1 MEKRDALGIY
11 RSVRPK
17 GLFPYSAW
25 EIDNSPEI
33 GSREVLVDV
42 RILDIDITCFQQ
54 FMDASYGDAS
64 EIAAEILRIVSER
77 GKLHNSITG
86 TGGTMYGVVEKI
98 GADYGNRYGITV
110 GDEVCSLSSLTGIP
124 LRIDKIKRI
133 DFDMAQVH
141 VSGKAVLFE
150 NSPVMK
156 RIPGFS
162 ETVQLS
168 AVNTA
173 GQAAE
178 TYRLAKKNYKVI
190 VLGASGKMGIFC
202 ALAARKKLGASGKLV
217 GIMDGD
223 TGPVDPLVGDIYDN
237 HYNFEV
243 NDITKLRSAIGR
255 LDRFDL
261 VINCS
266 DRPMTEPACAMLAKP
281 GGTIFFAGWGGQSKV
296 AGLAAETLGKDLNMA
311 YYRGYVDN
319 ICAFFTELTAEADL
333 PAYVACGVR
342 NDARYPWM
350 QMLGQRNRLIT
361 IADGLLKDAKDYVFE
376 SPRSQEMLHVL
387 LKVAQFD
394 CNVLITGETG
404 AGKGIA
410 AEIIHK
416 RSNRKDRPFVK
427 INCASIPEQLLESE
441 LFGYEGGAF
450 TGSNPKGKK
459 GLWETADGGIL
470 FLDEIGEM
478 SLLLQSKLL
487 RALEENEIY
496 RVGGRSPIRV
506 DVRIVAA
513 TNQNLYRMV
522 KEKTFREDL
531 YYRLN
536 VFYLNVPPLRE
547 RREDIGPLIDLM
559 VHRYS
564 KKFGIVKTF
573 GREVKDLMEKFPWEG
588 NVREL
593 ENFIQKLFISSL
605 GSEVTISDVTK
616 QMTGFHDSILPD
628 EPAAPATA
636 ARRPMTEN
644 EERELYRSY
653 KDEYGSTRKMAQAL
667 GTSQSSVMRKLK
679 KYGL

>member
-17 GLFPYSAW
+17 GFFPYSAW
-25 EIDNSPEI
+25 EIDNRPEI
-33 GSREVLVDV
+33 GPREVLVDV
-42 RILDIDITCFQQ
+42 RILDIDIMCFQQ
-54 FMDASYGDAS
+54 LMEASYGDAA
-64 EIAAEILRIVSER
+64 EISAEILRIVSER
-77 GKLHNSITG
+77 GKLHNSVTG

-98 GADYGNRYGITV
+98 GADYGNRYGIAV
-110 GDEVCSLSSLTGIP
+110 GDEICSLSSLTGTP
-124 LRIDKIKRI
+124 LRLTKIKKI

-156 RIPGFS
+156 RVQGLS
-162 ETVQLS
+162 EAVQLS

-178 TYRLAKKNYKVI
+178 TYRLTKKNYKVI

-202 ALAARKKLGASGKLV
+202 ALAARKKLGASGRLV

-223 TGPVDPLVGDIYDN
+223 TGSIDPLIQNIYDER
-237 HYNFEV
+237 HNFEV
-243 NDITKLRSAIGR
+243 NDIPKLRGGVGK
-255 LDRFDL
+255 LDRFDF

-266 DRPMTEPACAMLAKP
+266 DRPMTEPGCVMLARP
-281 GGTIFFAGWGGQSKV
+281 GGTVFFAGWGGQSKV

-319 ICAFFTELTAEADL
+319 IRDFFAELAKDEAL

-350 QMLGQRNRLIT
+350 QMLEQRNRLVT
-361 IADGLLKDAKDYVFE
+361 IAGGLLKDAKDYVFE
-376 SPRSQEMLHVL
+376 SPRSQEMLQVL

-394 CNVLITGETG
+394 CNILITGETG

-416 RSNRKDRPFVK
+416 RSNRGDKPFVK

-459 GLWETADGGIL
+459 GLWETADGGVL

-506 DVRIVAA
+506 DVRVIAA
-513 TNQNLYRMV
+513 TNQDLYRMV
-522 KEKTFREDL
+522 KEKKFREDL

-536 VFYLNVPPLRE
+536 VFYLRVPPLRE

-564 KKFGIVKTF
+564 KKFGIAKTF
-573 GREVKDLMEKFPWEG
+573 GREVKELMEKFPWEG

-593 ENFIQKLFISSL
+593 ENFIQKLFIASL

-616 QMTGFHDSILPD
+616 QMTASHESILAD
-628 EPAAPATA
+628 EPTPPAPVAK
-636 ARRPMTEN
+636 RLMTEE

-653 KDEYGSTRKMAQAL
+653 KEEYGSTRKMAQAL

-679 KYGL
+679 KFRI

>member
-1 MEKRDALGIY
+1 MEKRDVLGIY

-17 GLFPYSAW
+17 GFFPYSAW

-33 GSREVLVDV
+33 GAREVLVDV

-54 FMDASYGDAS
+54 FMEASYGDAD
-64 EIAAEILRIVSER
+64 EISAEILRIVSER

-98 GADYGNRYGITV
+98 GADYSNRYDIKV
-110 GDEVCSLSSLTGIP
+110 GNEICSLSSLTGIP
-124 LRIDKIKRI
+124 LHIDKIKSI
-133 DFDMAQVH
+133 DFDMAQVYI
-141 VSGKAVLFE
+141 SGKAVLFE
-150 NSPVMK
+150 NSPVIK
-156 RIPGFS
+156 RIESLP
-162 ETVQLS
+162 VNIQLS

-178 TYRLAKKNYKVI
+178 TYRLVKKNHKVI
-190 VLGASGKMGIFC
+190 ILGATSKMGIFC
-202 ALAARKKLGASGKLV
+202 ALAARRKLGTSGKLV
-217 GIMDGD
+217 GVMDGD
-223 TGPVDPLVGDIYDN
+223 PSKPDAIIGEIYDEL
-237 HYNFEV
+237 HNFEV
-243 NDITKLRSAIGR
+243 NDTSKLRSVIGKP
-255 LDRFDL
+255 DRFD
-261 VINCS
+261 VVVNCS
-266 DRPMTEPACAMLAKP
+266 DRPMTEPGCAILAKP
-281 GGTIFFAGWGGQSKV
+281 GGSVLFAGWGGRSKV
-296 AGLAAETLGKDLNMA
+296 AGLATEALGKDLNMLF
-311 YYRGYVDN
+311 YRGYVDN
-319 ICAFFTELTAEADL
+319 ICEFFMALAADVDM
-333 PAYVACGVR
+333 PAYVTCGVK
-342 NDARYPWM
+342 NDARYPWI
-350 QMLGQRNRLIT
+350 QMLEQRNRILT
-361 IADGLLKDAKDYVFE
+361 IAGGLLKDSKDYVFE
-376 SPRSQEMLHVL
+376 SPRSQEMLHAL

-404 AGKGIA
+404 SGKGIA

-416 RSNRKDRPFVK
+416 RSNRKDKPFVK

-459 GLWETADGGIL
+459 GLWETADGGVL

-506 DVRIVAA
+506 DVRVVAA
-513 TNQNLYRMV
+513 TNRDLYQMV
-522 KEKTFREDL
+522 REKTFREDL

-547 RREDIGPLIDLM
+547 RREDIAPLIDLM
-559 VHRYS
+559 VHKYS
-564 KKFGIVKTF
+564 KKFGIAKTF
-573 GREVKDLMEKFPWEG
+573 GREVKELMEKFPWEG

-593 ENFIQKLFISSL
+593 ENFIQKLFIASL
-605 GSEVTISDVTK
+605 GSEITISDVTK
-616 QMTGFHDSILPD
+616 QMTAFHESILPG
-628 EPAAPATA
+628 ATESA
-636 ARRPMTEN
+636 TPIAKKPMSEK
-644 EERELYRSY
+644 EERELYRTY
-653 KDEYGSTRKMAQAL
+653 KEEYGSTRKMAQAL